1 MTVSTPKTDWG
12 TVLLLCRRH
21 SGFHPKQKFCIIV
34 YAGSPSTQEVEE
46 EGSVVQGQPGLL
58 QFQANMG
65 YIGPCLKK
73 VLLNRI
79 NNYHSQAQGL
89 EFLSP
94 ENIFVAG

>member
-1 MTVSTPKTDWG
+1 M
-12 TVLLLCRRH
+12 LLCRRH

-34 YAGSPSTQEVEE
+34 YAGSPSTQEVETE
-46 EGSVVQGQPGLL
+46 GQPGLL

-79 NNYHSQAQGL
+79 NNYPSQAQGL
-89 EFLSP
+89 GFLSP